1 LPARRETT
9 IETYLRDVNTVPLL
23 TAAEEI
29 DLSKKLRAGD
39 LHAREKMVRANLR
52 LVVSIAKCYVNRGL
66 SLLDL
71 VEEGNLGL
79 LKAVERF
86 DPNKGFRFST
96 YGTWWIKQAIRRA
109 LVNQAKT
116 VRIPSYM
123 VEMIAKWKSTSTE
136 MQNKLGRTPN
146 ETEIRRELD
155 LPAESYEILKRTM
168 NSSIANSRPISLE
181 LMWASRD
188 PALSDKAFEQKDDSY
203 SQEDLRMVEEILG
216 AIDEREAEIL
226 KLRYGL
232 ENGKPLTLREIGERL
247 SITRERVR
255 QIEKQALRKLHQ
267 KFAHGKHDED

>member
-1 LPARRETT
+1 MPARRETT

-29 DLSKKLRAGD
+29 DLSTKLRAGD

-86 DPNKGFRFST
+86 DPTKGFRFST

-136 MQNKLGRTPN
+136 LASKLGRPPK
-146 ETEIRRELD
+146 ETEIRKELA
-155 LPAESYEILKRTM
+155 LPSESFEILKRTM

-188 PALSDKAFEQKDDSY
+188 AALSDKAFEQKDDTY
-203 SQEDLRMVEEILG
+203 SQEDMRMVDEILG

-232 ENGKPLTLREIGERL
+232 EDGKPLTLREIGERL
-247 SITRERVR
+247 GITRERVR
-255 QIEKQALRKLHQ
+255 QVEKQALRKLHQ
-267 KFAHGKHDED
+267 KFAHGKHDE

>member
-1 LPARRETT
+1 MPARRETT

-29 DLSKKLRAGD
+29 DLSTKLRAGD

-86 DPNKGFRFST
+86 DPTKGFRFST

-136 MQNKLGRTPN
+136 MQNKLGRPPK
-146 ETEIRRELD
+146 ETEIRKELA

-188 PALSDKAFEQKDDSY
+188 AALSDKAFEQKDDTY
-203 SQEDLRMVEEILG
+203 SQEDMRMVEEILG
-216 AIDEREAEIL
+216 AIDGREAEIL

-232 ENGKPLTLREIGERL
+232 GDGNPLTLREIGERL
-247 SITRERVR
+247 GITRERVR
-255 QIEKQALRKLHQ
+255 QVEKQALRKLHQ

>member
-1 LPARRETT
+1 MAARRETT
-9 IETYLRDVNTVPLL
+9 IETYLRDVNRVPLL

-29 DLSKKLRAGD
+29 DLSRKLRQGD

-52 LVVSIAKCYVNRGL
+52 LVVSIAKSYVNRGL

-123 VEMIAKWKSTSTE
+123 VEMIAKWKSISAE
-136 MQNKLGRTPN
+136 LKNKLGREPK
-146 ETEIRRELD
+146 ETEVRKELS

-188 PALSDKAFEQKDDSY
+188 TALTDKAFEQKDDAY
-203 SQEDLRMVEEILG
+203 SQEDMRMIDEILG

-232 ENGKPLTLREIGERL
+232 EDGKPLTLREIGERL
-247 SITRERVR
+247 GITRERVR
-255 QIEKQALRKLHQ
+255 QVEKQALRKLHQ
-267 KFAHGKHDED
+267 KFAHGKPGEE

>member
-1 LPARRETT
+1 MPARRETT
-9 IETYLRDVNTVPLL
+9 IETYLRDVNRVPLL
-23 TAAEEI
+23 TAQEEI
-29 DLSKKLRAGD
+29 DLAKKIRQGD

-52 LVVSIAKCYVNRGL
+52 LVVSIAKSYVNRGL

-86 DPNKGFRFST
+86 DPDKGYRFST

-123 VEMIAKWKSTSTE
+123 VEMIAKWKSASAE
-136 MQNKLGRTPN
+136 LQNKLGRAPK
-146 ETEIRRELD
+146 ETEIRNKLG
-155 LPAESYEILKRTM
+155 LPSESFEILKRTM

-181 LMWASRD
+181 LMWTSRD
-188 PALSDKAFEQKDDSY
+188 TALADKAFEQKDDAY
-203 SQEDLRMVEEILG
+203 SQEDMRMVDEILG

-232 ENGKPLTLREIGERL
+232 EDGKPLTLREIGERL
-247 SITRERVR
+247 GITRERVR
-255 QIEKQALRKLHQ
+255 QVEKQALRKLHQ
-267 KFAHGKHDED
+267 KFARGRQGED